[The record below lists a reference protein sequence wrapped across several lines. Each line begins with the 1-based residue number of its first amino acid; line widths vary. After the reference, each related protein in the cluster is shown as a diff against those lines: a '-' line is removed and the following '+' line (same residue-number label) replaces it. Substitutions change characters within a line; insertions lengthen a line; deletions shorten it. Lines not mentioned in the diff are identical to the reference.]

1 MIEVLFF
8 GKMADVAGRRSFTTR
23 MTEAGTLCAL
33 RDEIFAEAVAAGTIT
48 AHDIRMSVN
57 KAVVTDDRPLRD
69 GDEVA
74 FFSVF
79 SGG

>member
-8 GKMADVAGRRSFTTR
+8 GKMADVVGRRS
-23 MTEAGTLCAL
+23 MTMVVPDGETLHLL
-33 RDEIFAEAVAAGTIT
+33 RDRIFAEALAAGQTT
-48 AHDIRMSVN
+48 ARDIRMSVN
-57 KAVVTDDRPLRD
+57 KAVTAGDPPVND

>member
-1 MIEVLFF
+1 MIDILFF
-8 GKMADVAGRRSFTTR
+8 GRVADRQGRRR
-23 MTEAGTLCAL
+23 MVLALPEGGLSLFAL
-33 RDEIFAEAVAAGTIT
+33 RLRLFDGEDDGRL
-48 AHDIRMSVN
+48 RMSVN
-57 KAVVTDDRPLRD
+57 QVVVSDDRPLRD